1 MDFQSLFD
9 SPIVEQTLL
18 DPGYSGHMNDVW
30 RIATYDTTCILRV
43 LRPEMLSG
51 PFWAGCSALFGI
63 DPTNIFDLEY
73 INATLNP
80 LSSLAIPQILS
91 KGILDGRAYVMV
103 ECMAGSPLDHFGT
116 LPEAALER
124 FGQQLAHIHTLRF
137 PYYGH
142 PTGRQR
148 GLLPVFHEHLVQT
161 MNMLIEQY
169 HADNTSIKE
178 ALKSI
183 SASALQLPAPG
194 ESSLIMVDMDPTQ
207 FLIKDGYVESLV
219 DTEAYALGPR
229 ALDFIALE
237 YILSRREA
245 KALACGYR
253 SVLALPELTAVR
265 PVYRYFYRLLEIQG
279 RPDIASWLA
288 HPILF

>member
-1 MDFQSLFD
+1 MDFQSLFEC
-9 SPIVEQTLL
+9 PIIEQTRL

-30 RIATYDTTCILRV
+30 RITTRDTTCVLRV
-43 LRPEMLSG
+43 LRPEKLSG

-63 DPTNIFDLEY
+63 DPTNIFDLEH
-73 INATLNP
+73 INAMLNP
-80 LSSLAIPQILS
+80 LSSLSIPQIIS

-103 ECMAGSPLDHFGT
+103 ECMAGSPLKHFGT
-116 LPEAALER
+116 LLEVALER
-124 FGQQLAHIHTLRF
+124 LGQQLAHIHTLRF

-142 PTGRQR
+142 PTGRQQ
-148 GLLPVFHEHLVQT
+148 GPLPIFHQHLVQT
-161 MNMLIEQY
+161 MRMLVEQY
-169 HADNTSIKE
+169 HADDFSIKE
-178 ALKSI
+178 TLKSI
-183 SASALQLPAPG
+183 SASALQLPVPA
-194 ESSLIMVDMDPTQ
+194 ESSLIMIDMDPTQ
-207 FLIKDGYVESLV
+207 FLVNDGYVESLV

-245 KALACGYR
+245 KALARGYR

-288 HPILF
+288 HPVLF